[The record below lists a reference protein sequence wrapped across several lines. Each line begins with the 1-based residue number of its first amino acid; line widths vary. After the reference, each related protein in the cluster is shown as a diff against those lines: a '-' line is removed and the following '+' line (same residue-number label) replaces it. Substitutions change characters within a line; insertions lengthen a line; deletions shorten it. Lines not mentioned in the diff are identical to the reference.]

1 MKIQK
6 SQKGADD
13 IIMKRKIYQQLLD
26 WKEKRN
32 GEVALLVEGARR
44 IGKSYIV
51 EEFAKNEYESYILI
65 DFNKAPQMVR
75 DWFDLYLEDLDT
87 LFLYLSQH
95 YKVRLHERK
104 SLIILD
110 EIQLCPR
117 ARAAIKFLVADRRY
131 DYIETGSLVSIKK
144 KGGGRR
150 LSISGGSPRGIVL
163 PSEER
168 SIQMY
173 PMDFEEFLWA
183 TGNDMLMDLIRKM
196 YAERKPMGQV
206 FHRQAMDTFRLYMI
220 VGGMPQAVKKYVET
234 KDFDAVDAAKRDVLT
249 IYRNDIF
256 NYAGE
261 IADKVVSIFDQIPP
275 QLSKHEKKFR
285 LSALKPGAKYRDWDD
300 AFFWLKDARVVNIC
314 YNLTEPNIGLKMNED
329 RTTLKCYMNDTGL
342 LISHAFDEKG
352 IVSSEIYQKLLFGK
366 LEVNEG
372 MLVENIVAQ
381 MLTASGNKL
390 FFYSKSSEEAEER
403 MEIDFLLQKDKVTSR
418 HNIRPIEVKSGKN
431 YTLSSLKKC
440 MNKFEEYMTT
450 PTILHAADYK
460 VEDGITYLPL
470 YMTPLL

>member
-1 MKIQK
+1 MR
-6 SQKGADD
+6 
-13 IIMKRKIYQQLLD
+13 RKIYQQLLD

-32 GEVALLVEGARR
+32 GEVALLIEGARR

-51 EEFAKNEYESYILI
+51 EAFGKKEYKSYLLI
-65 DFNKAPQMVR
+65 DFNKAPEMVR
-75 DWFDLYLEDLDT
+75 EWFDLYLEDLDT

-95 YKVRLHERK
+95 YKVRLHERN

-117 ARAAIKFLVADRRY
+117 ARAAIKFLVADGRF

-144 KGGGRR
+144 NTR
-150 LSISGGSPRGIVL
+150 SIVL

-196 YAERKPMGQV
+196 YVERKPLGQA
-206 FHRQAMDTFRLYMI
+206 FHRKAMDAFRLYMI
-220 VGGMPQAVKKYVET
+220 VGGMPQAVKKYVDT
-234 KDFDAVDAAKRDVLT
+234 QDFDAVDAAKRDVLT

-256 NYAGE
+256 HYAE
-261 IADKVVSIFDQIPP
+261 DIAEKVVSIFDQIPS

-300 AFFWLKDARVVNIC
+300 AFFWLKDASVVNVC
-314 YNLTEPNIGLKMNED
+314 YNSTEPNIGLKMNED

-342 LISHAFDEKG
+342 LLSHAFDEKG
-352 IVSSEIYQKLLFGK
+352 IMSAEIYHKLLFGK

-372 MLVENIVAQ
+372 MLVENVVAQ

-390 FFYSKSSEEAEER
+390 FFYSKASDVAEER
-403 MEIDFLLQKDKVTSR
+403 MEIDFLLQKNKVTNR
-418 HNIRPIEVKSGKN
+418 HNIHPIEVKSGTN

-440 MNKFEEYMTT
+440 MKKFGEYMTT
-450 PTILHAADYK
+450 PTVIHAGDLK

>member
-1 MKIQK
+1 MEGQK
-6 SQKGADD
+6 SQKGA
-13 IIMKRKIYQQLLD
+13 KGFVLRRKIYQQLLD

-32 GEVALLVEGARR
+32 GEVALLIEGARR

-51 EEFAKNEYESYILI
+51 EAFGKKEYKSYLLI
-65 DFNKAPQMVR
+65 DFNKAPEMVR
-75 DWFDLYLEDLDT
+75 EWFDLYLEDLDT

-95 YKVRLHERK
+95 YKVRLHDRN

-117 ARAAIKFLVADRRY
+117 ARAAIKFLVADGRF

-144 KGGGRR
+144 NTQN
-150 LSISGGSPRGIVL
+150 IVL

-196 YAERKPMGQV
+196 YVERKPMGQA
-206 FHRQAMDTFRLYMI
+206 FHRKAMDAFRLYMI

-234 KDFDAVDAAKRDVLT
+234 HDFDAVDAAKRDVLT

-256 NYAGE
+256 HYAE
-261 IADKVVSIFDQIPP
+261 DIAEKVVSIFDQIPS

-300 AFFWLKDARVVNIC
+300 AFFWLKDASVVNVC
-314 YNLTEPNIGLKMNED
+314 YNSTEPNIGLKMNED

-342 LISHAFDEKG
+342 LLSHAFDGKG
-352 IVSSEIYQKLLFGK
+352 IMSAEIYHKLLFGK

-372 MLVENIVAQ
+372 MLVENVVAQ

-390 FFYSKSSEEAEER
+390 FFYSKASDVAEER
-403 MEIDFLLQKDKVTSR
+403 MEIDFLLQKNKVTNR
-418 HNIRPIEVKSGKN
+418 HNIHPIEVKSGTN

-440 MNKFEEYMTT
+440 MKKFGEYMTA
-450 PTILHAADYK
+450 PTVIHAGDLK

>member
-1 MKIQK
+1 
-6 SQKGADD
+6 
-13 IIMKRKIYQQLLD
+13 MKRKIYQQLLD
-26 WKEKRN
+26 WKEQRL
-32 GEVALLVEGARR
+32 GEVALLIEGARR

-51 EEFAKNEYESYILI
+51 EEFGRNEYDSYLLI
-65 DFNKAPQMVR
+65 DFNKTPKMVR

-87 LFLYLSQH
+87 LFMYLSQH
-95 YKVRLHERK
+95 YKVKLYERR

-117 ARAAIKFLVADRRY
+117 ARAAIKFLVADGRY

-144 KGGGRR
+144 NTQ
-150 LSISGGSPRGIVL
+150 GIVI

-168 SIQMY
+168 SIKMY

-183 TGNDMLMDLIRKM
+183 TGNDMMMDFIKKM
-196 YAERKPMGQV
+196 YVEHKPLGQV
-206 FHRQAMDTFRLYMI
+206 FHRQAMDLFRLYLI

-234 KDFDAVDAAKRDVLT
+234 KDFNAVDVAKRDILT

-256 NYAGE
+256 NYAGNQ
-261 IADKVVSIFDQIPP
+261 ADKVASIFDQIPA
-275 QLSKHEKKFR
+275 QLSKHEKKFL
-285 LSALKPGAKYRDWDD
+285 LSALKAGAKYRDWND
-300 AFFWLKDARVVNIC
+300 AFFWLKDAKVVNIC
-314 YNLTEPNIGLKMNED
+314 YNSTEPNIGLKINEN

-342 LISHAFDEKG
+342 LISHAFDERG

-372 MLVENIVAQ
+372 MLIENIVSQ
-381 MLTASGNKL
+381 MLTANNQSL
-390 FFYSKSSEEAEER
+390 YFYSKASEKAEER
-403 MEIDFLLQKDKVTSR
+403 MEIDFLLQKDKITSR

-431 YTLSSLKKC
+431 YTLSSLNKCVKKFD
-440 MNKFEEYMTT
+440 NYITT
-450 PTILHAADYK
+450 PTVIHTGDYK

-470 YMTPLL
+470 YMVPFL

>member
-1 MKIQK
+1 MAVQK
-6 SQKGADD
+6 SQKGASTVA
-13 IIMKRKIYQQLLD
+13 MKRKVYQQLLD

-51 EEFAKNEYESYILI
+51 EEFGKKEYESYILI

-87 LFLYLSQH
+87 LFLYLSHH
-95 YKVRLHERK
+95 YKVRLYERK

-117 ARAAIKFLVADRRY
+117 ARAAIKFLVADGRY

-144 KGGGRR
+144 NTQ
-150 LSISGGSPRGIVL
+150 GIVL

-196 YAERKPMGQV
+196 YAEQKPMGQA
-206 FHRQAMDTFRLYMI
+206 FHRKAMDAFRLYLL
-220 VGGMPQAVKKYVET
+220 VGGMPQAVMKYVEAQ
-234 KDFDAVDAAKRDVLT
+234 DFDAVDAAKRDVLT

-261 IADKVVSIFDQIPP
+261 IAEKVVSIFDQIPP

-314 YNLTEPNIGLKMNED
+314 YNSTEPNIGLKMNED

-352 IVSSEIYQKLLFGK
+352 IVSSDIYHKLLFGK

-372 MLVENIVAQ
+372 MLVENVVAQ

-403 MEIDFLLQKDKVTSR
+403 MEIDFLLQKDKVTNR

-440 MNKFEEYMTT
+440 VKKFGEYMTA
-450 PTILHAADYK
+450 PTVLHAGDFK

>member
-1 MKIQK
+1 MEGQK
-6 SQKGADD
+6 SQKGANGFV
-13 IIMKRKIYQQLLD
+13 MRRKIYQQLLD

-32 GEVALLVEGARR
+32 GEVALLIEGARR

-51 EEFAKNEYESYILI
+51 EAFGKKEYKSYLLI
-65 DFNKAPQMVR
+65 DFNKAPEMVR
-75 DWFDLYLEDLDT
+75 EWFDLYLEDLDT

-95 YKVRLHERK
+95 YKVRLHERN

-117 ARAAIKFLVADRRY
+117 ARAAIKFLVADGRF

-144 KGGGRR
+144 NTR
-150 LSISGGSPRGIVL
+150 SIVL

-196 YAERKPMGQV
+196 YVERKPLGQA
-206 FHRQAMDTFRLYMI
+206 FHRKAMDAFRLYMI
-220 VGGMPQAVKKYVET
+220 VGGMPQAVKKYVDT
-234 KDFDAVDAAKRDVLT
+234 QDFDAVDAAKRDVLT

-256 NYAGE
+256 HYAE
-261 IADKVVSIFDQIPP
+261 DIAEKVVSIFDQIPS

-300 AFFWLKDARVVNIC
+300 AFFWLKDASVVNVC
-314 YNLTEPNIGLKMNED
+314 YNSTEPNIGLKMNED

-342 LISHAFDEKG
+342 LLSHAFDEKG
-352 IVSSEIYQKLLFGK
+352 IMSAEIYHKLLFGK

-372 MLVENIVAQ
+372 MLVENVVAQ

-390 FFYSKSSEEAEER
+390 FFYSKASYVAEER
-403 MEIDFLLQKDKVTSR
+403 MEIDFLLQKNKVTNR
-418 HNIRPIEVKSGKN
+418 HNIHPIEVKSGTN

-440 MNKFEEYMTT
+440 MKKFGEYMTT
-450 PTILHAADYK
+450 PTVIHAGDLK

>member
-1 MKIQK
+1 MEGQK
-6 SQKGADD
+6 SQKGANGFV
-13 IIMKRKIYQQLLD
+13 MRRKIYQQLLD

-32 GEVALLVEGARR
+32 GEVALLIEGARR

-51 EEFAKNEYESYILI
+51 EAFGKKEYKSYLLI
-65 DFNKAPQMVR
+65 DFNKAPEMVR
-75 DWFDLYLEDLDT
+75 EWFDLYLEDLDT

-95 YKVRLHERK
+95 YKVRLHERN

-117 ARAAIKFLVADRRY
+117 ARAAIKFLVADGRF

-144 KGGGRR
+144 NTR
-150 LSISGGSPRGIVL
+150 SIVL

-196 YAERKPMGQV
+196 YVERKPLGQA
-206 FHRQAMDTFRLYMI
+206 FHRKAMDAFRLYMI
-220 VGGMPQAVKKYVET
+220 VGGMPQAVKKYVDT
-234 KDFDAVDAAKRDVLT
+234 QDFDAVDAAKRDVLT

-256 NYAGE
+256 HYAE
-261 IADKVVSIFDQIPP
+261 DIAGKVVSIFDQIPS

-300 AFFWLKDARVVNIC
+300 AFFWLKDASVVNVC
-314 YNLTEPNIGLKMNED
+314 YNSTEPNIGLKMNED

-342 LISHAFDEKG
+342 LLSHAFDEKG
-352 IVSSEIYQKLLFGK
+352 IMSAEIYHKLLFGK

-372 MLVENIVAQ
+372 MLVENVVAQ

-390 FFYSKSSEEAEER
+390 FFYSKASDVAEER
-403 MEIDFLLQKDKVTSR
+403 MEIDFLLQKNKVTNR
-418 HNIRPIEVKSGKN
+418 HNIHPIEVKSGTN

-440 MNKFEEYMTT
+440 MKKFGEYMTT
-450 PTILHAADYK
+450 PTVIHAGDLK

>member
-1 MKIQK
+1 M
-6 SQKGADD
+6 
-13 IIMKRKIYQQLLD
+13 MKRKIYQQLLD

-32 GEVALLVEGARR
+32 GEVALLIEGARR

-51 EEFAKNEYESYILI
+51 EEFGKNEYESYILI

-95 YKVRLHERK
+95 YKVKLHERK

-110 EIQLCPR
+110 EVQLCPR
-117 ARAAIKFLVADRRY
+117 ARAAIKFLVADGRY

-144 KGGGRR
+144 NTQ
-150 LSISGGSPRGIVL
+150 GIVL

-168 SIQMY
+168 PIQMY

-196 YAERKPMGQV
+196 YAEHKPMGQA
-206 FHRQAMDTFRLYMI
+206 FHRQAMDAFRLYMI

-234 KDFDAVDAAKRDVLT
+234 KDFDAVDAAK
-249 IYRNDIF
+249 
-256 NYAGE
+256 
-261 IADKVVSIFDQIPP
+261 
-275 QLSKHEKKFR
+275 
-285 LSALKPGAKYRDWDD
+285 YRDWDD

-314 YNLTEPNIGLKMNED
+314 YNSTEPNIGLKMNED

-372 MLVENIVAQ
+372 MLIENIVAQ
-381 MLTASGNKL
+381 MLTACGNKL

-431 YTLSSLKKC
+431 YTLSSLTKC
-440 MNKFEEYMTT
+440 MNKFGEYMTA
-450 PTILHAADYK
+450 PTVLHAADYK

>member
-1 MKIQK
+1 MEVQK

-144 KGGGRR
+144 NTQ
-150 LSISGGSPRGIVL
+150 GIVL

-183 TGNDMLMDLIRKM
+183 TGNNML
-196 YAERKPMGQV
+196 
-206 FHRQAMDTFRLYMI
+206 QAMDAFRLYMI

-314 YNLTEPNIGLKMNED
+314 YNSTEPNIGLKMNED

-372 MLVENIVAQ
+372 MLIENIVAQ
-381 MLTASGNKL
+381 MLAASGNKL

-418 HNIRPIEVKSGKN
+418 HNIRLIEVKSGKN
-431 YTLSSLKKC
+431 YTLSSLTKCIKK
-440 MNKFEEYMTT
+440 FGEYMTT
-450 PTILHAADYK
+450 PTVLHAADYK
-460 VEDGITYLPL
+460 VEDGVTYLPL

>member
-1 MKIQK
+1 MEAQK
-6 SQKGADD
+6 SQKGAKSF
-13 IIMKRKIYQQLLD
+13 IMRRKIYQQLLD

-32 GEVALLVEGARR
+32 GEVALLIEGARR

-51 EEFAKNEYESYILI
+51 EAFGKKEYKSYLLI
-65 DFNKAPQMVR
+65 DFNKAPEMVR
-75 DWFDLYLEDLDT
+75 EWFDLYLEDLDT

-95 YKVRLHERK
+95 YKVRLHERN

-117 ARAAIKFLVADRRY
+117 ARAAIKFLVADGRF

-144 KGGGRR
+144 NTR
-150 LSISGGSPRGIVL
+150 SIVL

-196 YAERKPMGQV
+196 YVERKPMGQA
-206 FHRQAMDTFRLYMI
+206 FHRKAMDAFRLYMI
-220 VGGMPQAVKKYVET
+220 VGGMPQAVKKYVDT
-234 KDFDAVDAAKRDVLT
+234 QDFDAVDAAKRDVLT

-256 NYAGE
+256 HYAE
-261 IADKVVSIFDQIPP
+261 DIAEKVVSIFDQIPS

-285 LSALKPGAKYRDWDD
+285 LSALKPGAKYRDWGD
-300 AFFWLKDARVVNIC
+300 AFFWLKDASVVNVC
-314 YNLTEPNIGLKMNED
+314 YNSTEPNIGLKMNED

-342 LISHAFDEKG
+342 LLSHAFDEKG
-352 IVSSEIYQKLLFGK
+352 IMSAEIYHKLLFGK

-372 MLVENIVAQ
+372 MLVENVVAQ

-390 FFYSKSSEEAEER
+390 FFYSKASDVAEER
-403 MEIDFLLQKDKVTSR
+403 MEIDFLLQKNKVTNR
-418 HNIRPIEVKSGKN
+418 HNIHPIEVKSGTN

-440 MNKFEEYMTT
+440 MKKFGEYMTA
-450 PTILHAADYK
+450 PTVIHAGDLK